1 MVSSGPHIE
10 SHLGLKIMHKSK
22 LVCLLFSLPL
32 LFSYLTFGVY
42 DIHMCACVSGLS
54 RLSDCAVLAV
64 LQVNAGSGEESQV
77 TRVTED

>member
-54 RLSDCAVLAV
+54 RLSDCAVL
-64 LQVNAGSGEESQV
+64 QVNAGSGEESQV

>member
-54 RLSDCAVLAV
+54 RLSDWAV